1 VGPLIAP
8 VVEELGWH
16 AVEDAGAAGVAR
28 RVAVDAAQRLGF
40 ADQRLGELTIVATE
54 ITSNLYKHA
63 DRGRVGIRC
72 LRAESLGAVE
82 LVAID
87 EGPGMADAVLS
98 ARDGHSTAGTL
109 GIGLGAIARLSNR
122 VDGYSLP
129 GRGTVLTAQLWPDAA
144 TPAQVAVEGLS
155 RPLTGERVCGD
166 RFAVRPHEGG
176 LLLMVADGLGHGPLA
191 AAASS
196 AAADVFRGSS
206 LGSPAAIIEHLH
218 KTISYTRGAAIS
230 VARLAGTAVQFA
242 GLGNVAGA
250 IAWPNGERRGLV
262 SMPGIVGHQLRQIRE
277 FDYQMDAD
285 AVLIMHSDGVSE
297 RWNLGNY
304 PGLPRRAPL
313 TVAATLLRDG
323 GQRRDDACVL
333 VAKAAV

>member
-16 AVEDAGAAGVAR
+16 PVEDAGAAGVAR
-28 RVAVDAAQRLGF
+28 RVAVEAAQRLGF
-40 ADQRLGELTIVATE
+40 EPQRLGELTIVVTE
-54 ITSNLYKHA
+54 MASNLYKHA
-63 DRGRVGIRC
+63 DRGRIGIRC
-72 LRAESLGAVE
+72 LRDGGLGAVE

-87 EGPGMADAVLS
+87 EGPGMADVVLS
-98 ARDGHSTAGTL
+98 AQDGHSTAGTL

-122 VDGYSLP
+122 ADGYSRP
-129 GRGTVLTAQLWPDAA
+129 GRGTVLTAQLWPGAA
-144 TPAQVAVEGLS
+144 TPAQVAAEGLS

-166 RFAVRPHEGG
+166 RFAVRPHDDG

-191 AAASS
+191 AAAAA
-196 AAADVFRGSS
+196 AAADVFLASS
-206 LGSPAAIIEHLH
+206 LTAPAAIVEHLH
-218 KTISYTRGAAIS
+218 KTISYTRGAAVS

-250 IAWPNGERRGLV
+250 IAWPNGDRRGMV
-262 SMPGIVGHQLRQIRE
+262 SMPGIVGHQMRQVRE
-277 FDYQMDAD
+277 FEYQMDAD

-313 TVAATLLRDG
+313 TVAATLLRDS

-333 VAKAAV
+333 VAKASL